1 MEGGGLVVDDRDK
14 TGSEADTRS
23 HRSVPKWSRRGDYVS
38 DVTTAS
44 DSNTWFGDS
53 TIGER
58 FPAWTRGNAADVF
71 PDPFSP
77 LGQDL
82 VVRQGL
88 CISLRDAYIDMGVL
102 DWDEFENPE
111 SPELFAMFGGYLYNP
126 LSLTRLLGARMPGV
140 TPEAIDIAFFDDR
153 DDIPKYEEQDWHQSD
168 KHEAA
173 LTESMGWAMSTD
185 SIPRLDTDKEYAES
199 LRANRPD
206 LASLNDS
213 ALLARAR
220 EMVPAIQRV
229 FESGMLVS
237 SLASLGPGALGAL
250 CEEVGDPSLSIRLLA
265 GIEVDSA
272 APSRAMWDLGRV
284 AAASTELSSAFGNG
298 PDDLL
303 DTLRA
308 SGSAEARDFLERF
321 EQFIFSYGSRAQ
333 NEYDI
338 ISSSWEVR
346 PRIALA
352 AIDLMRRSD
361 DSKAPTIRH
370 EASVAERDRVA
381 AEMREKIAGDEE
393 ASATF
398 DAAMQSSRLFLSG
411 RERAKTNTIIVI
423 NEMRMALREF
433 GRRMV
438 ERGVIDQVEKIF
450 MLTNDELA
458 QCRHTPDAMKDLIES
473 RWTQFQTL
481 FDREPVFVVN
491 HVVPGLDEMTERN
504 AAAVTQAVVGDVLT
518 GNAGSGGTATGR
530 ARVILDAS
538 DPLALEPGDVL
549 IAPQTDPS
557 WVPLFVPAAAV
568 IVNVGAMGSHAMIV
582 SRELGIPCVASV
594 GEATRLIPDGALVEV
609 DGSAGTVTIISLA
622 E

>member
-1 MEGGGLVVDDRDK
+1 MK
-14 TGSEADTRS
+14 S
-23 HRSVPKWSRRGDYVS
+23 DYVAV
-38 DVTTAS
+38 VTTSAS

-53 TIGER
+53 AIGDR

-88 CISLRDAYIDMGVL
+88 CISLRDAYIDIGVL

-140 TPEAIDIAFFDDR
+140 TPQAIDLAFFDDR
-153 DDIPKYEEQDWHQSD
+153 DDIPEYEEQPWHQSP

-173 LTESMGWAMSTD
+173 LAESMAWTMSTD
-185 SIPRLDTDKEYAES
+185 SIPELDADKEYAES
-199 LRANRPD
+199 LRTNRPD
-206 LASLNDS
+206 LASATDS

-220 EMVPAIQRV
+220 EMVPAIQRL
-229 FESGMLVS
+229 FENAMRIS
-237 SLASLGPGALGAL
+237 SLSSLGPGALGAL
-250 CEEVGDPSLSIRLLA
+250 CEAVGDPTASIRLLA
-265 GIEVDSA
+265 GIDVDSA
-272 APSRAMWDLGRV
+272 APSHAMWELGRV
-284 AAASTELSSAFGNG
+284 ANASAELRAAFEGG
-298 PDDLL
+298 PDAVL

-308 SGSAEARDFLERF
+308 SGSDDANDFLARF
-321 EQFIFSYGSRAQ
+321 DEFIATYGSRAQ

-338 ISSSWEVR
+338 MSPSWEVR

-361 DSKAPTIRH
+361 ESKAPSVRH
-370 EASVAERDRVA
+370 DASVAERDRVA
-381 AEMREKIAGDEE
+381 AEMREKLAGDEE
-393 ASATF
+393 AAGTF
-398 DAAMQSSRLFLSG
+398 EAAMQSSRLFLSG
-411 RERAKTNTIIVI
+411 RERAKTNVVIAI

-433 GRRMV
+433 GRRLV
-438 ERGVIDQVEKIF
+438 ERGVIDKIEKIF
-450 MLTNDELA
+450 MLTDDELS
-458 QCRHTPDAMKDLIES
+458 QCRHDPESMKDLIES

-481 FDREPVFVVN
+481 YDREPVFVVN
-491 HVVPGLDEMTERN
+491 HDVPGLDQMTERN
-504 AAAVTQAVVGDVLT
+504 SVAVTQSSAGDVLT
-518 GNAGSGGTATGR
+518 GNAGSGGTARGR

-538 DPLALEPGDVL
+538 DPLALEPGDIL

-557 WVPLFVPAAAV
+557 WVPLFVPAAGV
-568 IVNVGAMGSHAMIV
+568 VVNVGAMGSHAMIV

-594 GEATRLIPDGALVEV
+594 AEATRLIPDGATVEV
-609 DGSAGTVTIISLA
+609 DGSAGTVTIVSLPD
-622 E
+622 